1 MSKTRPI
8 TMATDHPRN
17 DGSWQH
23 RQRRR
28 TRIHGICRKQK
39 VRHLSSREEG
49 ESRVERMPYHL
60 NCSLQSPRG
69 KPEQPMIK
77 IWANIG
83 AIHRNQLMVLS
94 RIMLKPAEQ
103 FPQLYIN
110 TRVSDAIQRMPR
122 LGHHR
127 KSRWRTDCLS
137 ILPAS
142 QSLALTTRVGTL
154 QDR

>member
-23 RQRRR
+23 HQRRR
-28 TRIHGICRKQK
+28 TRIHGICQKQK
-39 VRHLSSREEG
+39 VRHLLSREGG
-49 ESRVERMPYHL
+49 ESPVERTLYHL

-69 KPEQPMIK
+69 KPEQPMTK
-77 IWANIG
+77 TWANIG
-83 AIHRNQLMVLS
+83 AIHRNRSMVLL

-110 TRVSDAIQRMPR
+110 TRVSDANQRMQRPG
-122 LGHHR
+122 LHHM
-127 KSRWRTDCLS
+127 SRWRTERLKIRPS
-137 ILPAS
+137 S
-142 QSLALTTRVGTL
+142 RSLAHITRIGIP